1 LVLRLLRYLD
11 NSLDTSELG
20 KGPVNVLEV
29 DLSSPEGAA
38 AVLGSNGI
46 RIAKTTVRKA
56 KTTVEVGESSIDVV
70 LLGTD
75 LRSEVFGVTDL
86 IDTEIK

>member
-11 NSLDTSELG
+11 DSLDTSELG

-56 KTTVEVGESSIDVV
+56 KTAVEVGESSVNIV